1 MRTCSSR
8 IIIGISLDTFA
19 VLCMLEETDI
29 LLLRLLNGE
38 NWSFAVAPGQR
49 LSMTRLV
56 FYGSVSFELD
66 LVSKKIAADLPRA
79 YHLWPESSDKVASS
93 QRLSQSSYREHK
105 HSQLFYRNRSKIAWS
120 ANRGWIFRLLTSYVA
135 MNPSALWSHSWS
147 IYRRSC
153 AKFARWAWPPSA
165 WLRLHVAHWISCTRE
180 NPTLI
185 WRFRYITWA
194 MVELTV
200 IGRIFKTYMRS

>member
-79 YHLWPESSDKVASS
+79 YHWWPESSDKVASS
-93 QRLSQSSYREHK
+93 QRLSQSSYHEQKR
-105 HSQLFYRNRSKIAWS
+105 SQLFHRNRVPK
-120 ANRGWIFRLLTSYVA
+120 
-135 MNPSALWSHSWS
+135 
-147 IYRRSC
+147 
-153 AKFARWAWPPSA
+153 
-165 WLRLHVAHWISCTRE
+165 LHDQRTEAEFFVCLP
-180 NPTLI
+180 PTLQWTHLLYEVI
-185 WRFRYITWA
+185 PDLFIGDLVLSLHDGLDLHQLGCDCTLLI
-194 MVELTV
+194 ELAAQE
-200 IGRIFKTYMRS
+200 RIQRWYGVLDILRELW